1 MKESVHETA
10 MALELPAAPLTLEGS
25 ALLHQFF
32 RLRRAEWNRLESRQR
47 TAILEEAGSCFAA
60 RGDGQS
66 AIFSQLGHKGD
77 LIVVHFRSGFD
88 ELDAAQIEVA
98 RLGLSEFLE
107 QSYSYVSVAEI
118 GLYEASVRLYREL
131 AERGMKA
138 HSPEWNNAVA
148 EAISEQQKKLST
160 RLRPPIPD
168 RRYLCFYPMNK
179 RRSGNDNWYMQP
191 IAERQRMM
199 HEHGLIGRRYAGQVT
214 QIISGSIGFDDWEWG
229 VDLFADDPLVFKRL
243 VYEMRFDESSARFAE
258 FGPFYFG
265 IRLNSGE
272 LARIF

>member
-1 MKESVHETA
+1 MKDA
-10 MALELPAAPLTLEGS
+10 DQQADAAFELPNAPLTLEGS

-32 RLRRAEWNRLESRQR
+32 RVRRAEWNRLESRQR
-47 TAILEEAGSCFAA
+47 AAIVEEASISFAA
-60 RGDGQS
+60 NAEGHT
-66 AIFSQLGHKGD
+66 AIFSQFGHKGD
-77 LIVVHFRSGFD
+77 LIVIHFRPSF
-88 ELDAAQIEVA
+88 EQLDAAQIEVA

-107 QSYSYVSVAEI
+107 PTYSYVSVVEI
-118 GLYEASVRLYREL
+118 GLYEASVRLYRDL
-131 AERGMKA
+131 AERGLKT
-138 HSPEWNNAVA
+138 HSPEWITAVA
-148 EAISEQQKKLST
+148 SALKDQQVKLSE
-160 RLRPPIPD
+160 RLT
-168 RRYLCFYPMNK
+168 LCFYPMNK
-179 RRSGNDNWYMQP
+179 RRIGDDNWYMQP

-265 IRLNSGE
+265 IRLTPSE
-272 LARIF
+272 LQRVL

>member
-1 MKESVHETA
+1 MKDADHQTDATV
-10 MALELPAAPLTLEGS
+10 ELPAAPLTLEGS
-25 ALLHQFF
+25 ALFHQFF
-32 RLRRAEWNRLESRQR
+32 RFRRAEWNRLDSRQHA
-47 TAILEEAGSCFAA
+47 AIIEEASSWLAGS
-60 RGDGQS
+60 GDGHT

-77 LIVVHFRSGFD
+77 LIIIHFQPSFD
-88 ELDAAQIEVA
+88 QLDTAQIELA
-98 RLGLSEFLE
+98 RLDLTEFLE
-107 QSYSYVSVAEI
+107 PSYSYVSVVEI
-118 GLYEASVRLYREL
+118 GLYEASVRLYRDL
-131 AERGMKA
+131 AERGVKA
-138 HSPEWNNAVA
+138 HSPEWNTAVA
-148 EAISEQQKKLST
+148 DAISVQQAKWGT
-160 RLRPPIPD
+160 RLTPSIPD

-179 RRSGNDNWYMQP
+179 RRSSNDNWYMQP

-265 IRLNSGE
+265 IRLAPAE
-272 LARIF
+272 LQRVL

>member
-1 MKESVHETA
+1 MKDSDHPADGTF
-10 MALELPAAPLTLEGS
+10 ELPAAPLTLEGS
-25 ALLHQFF
+25 AILHQFF
-32 RLRRAEWNRLESRQR
+32 RIRRAEWNRLDSRQR
-47 TAILEEAGSCFAA
+47 AALIEETSASLGGNAGHT
-60 RGDGQS
+60 

-77 LIVVHFRSGFD
+77 LIIVHVRTSFD
-88 ELDAAQIEVA
+88 QLDAAQIEVA

-107 QSYSYVSVAEI
+107 PSYSYVSVVEI
-118 GLYEASVRLYREL
+118 GLYEASVRLYRDL

-138 HSPEWNNAVA
+138 YSPEWNTAVANAVR
-148 EAISEQQKKLST
+148 EQQVKLST
-160 RLRPPIPD
+160 RLGPFIPD

-179 RRSGNDNWYMQP
+179 RRTGTDNWYMQP
-191 IAERQRMM
+191 IEERQRMM
-199 HEHGLIGRRYAGQVT
+199 HEHGLIGRRYAGHVT

-265 IRLNSGE
+265 IRLE
-272 LARIF
+272 PEDLQRVL

>member
-1 MKESVHETA
+1 MKDADQQTDA
-10 MALELPAAPLTLEGS
+10 TLELPSAPLTLEGS

-32 RLRRAEWNRLESRQR
+32 RVRRAEWNRLESRQR
-47 TAILEEAGSCFAA
+47 AAIVEEASISFAA
-60 RGDGQS
+60 NAEGHT
-66 AIFSQLGHKGD
+66 AIFSQFGHKGD
-77 LIVVHFRSGFD
+77 LIVIHFRPSF
-88 ELDAAQIEVA
+88 EQLDAAQIEVA

-107 QSYSYVSVAEI
+107 PTYSYVSVVEI
-118 GLYEASVRLYREL
+118 GLYEASVRLYRDL
-131 AERGMKA
+131 AERGLKT
-138 HSPEWNNAVA
+138 HSPEWITAVA
-148 EAISEQQKKLST
+148 SALKDQQVKLSE
-160 RLRPPIPD
+160 RLTPSIPD

-179 RRSGNDNWYMQP
+179 RRIGDDNWYMQP

-265 IRLNSGE
+265 IRLTPSE
-272 LARIF
+272 LQRVL

>member
-1 MKESVHETA
+1 MKDANRQTDA
-10 MALELPAAPLTLEGS
+10 TLELPAAPLTLEGS

-32 RLRRAEWNRLESRQR
+32 RVRRAEWNRLDSGRR
-47 TAILEEAGSCFAA
+47 AA
-60 RGDGQS
+60 MIEQASTWLGASGNGDT

-77 LIVVHFRSGFD
+77 LIIVHFRPSFD
-88 ELDAAQIEVA
+88 QLDAAQIEIA
-98 RLGLSEFLE
+98 RLSLREFLE
-107 QSYSYVSVAEI
+107 PSYSYVSVVEI
-118 GLYEASVRLYREL
+118 GLYEASVRLYRDL
-131 AERGMKA
+131 AERGVKA
-138 HSPEWNNAVA
+138 HSPEWNTAVTA
-148 EAISEQQKKLST
+148 AVNDQQVKLST
-160 RLRPPIPD
+160 RLTPSIPD
-168 RRYLCFYPMNK
+168 RSYLCFYPMNK
-179 RRSGNDNWYMQP
+179 RRSGDDNWYMQP

-265 IRLNSGE
+265 IRLSPTE
-272 LARIF
+272 LQRAL

>member
-1 MKESVHETA
+1 MKD
-10 MALELPAAPLTLEGS
+10 LEQHTDATVQLPAAPLTLEGS

-32 RLRRAEWNRLESRQR
+32 CQRRREWNRLDAKQR
-47 TAILEEAGSCFAA
+47 AAIIEEVSAWLGGS
-60 RGDGQS
+60 GGQS

-77 LIVVHFRSGFD
+77 LIIVHFRPNFD
-88 ELDAAQIEVA
+88 QLDAAHIEVA

-107 QSYSYVSVAEI
+107 SSYSYVSVVEI
-118 GLYEASVRLYREL
+118 GLYETSVRLYRDL
-131 AERGMKA
+131 AERGVKA
-138 HSPEWNNAVA
+138 HSPEWNAAVTA
-148 EAISEQQKKLST
+148 ALSDQQAKLST
-160 RLRPPIPD
+160 RLTPSIPD

-179 RRSGNDNWYMQP
+179 RRSGSDNWYMQP
-191 IAERQRMM
+191 IEERQRMM
-199 HEHGLIGRRYAGQVT
+199 HEHGLIGRRYAGQVA

-265 IRLNSGE
+265 VRLAPSE
-272 LARIF
+272 LQRIL

>member
-1 MKESVHETA
+1 MKDA
-10 MALELPAAPLTLEGS
+10 DQQADAAFELPNAPLTLEGS

-32 RLRRAEWNRLESRQR
+32 RVRRAEWNRLESRQR
-47 TAILEEAGSCFAA
+47 AAIVEEASISFAA
-60 RGDGQS
+60 NAEGHT
-66 AIFSQLGHKGD
+66 AIFSQFGHKGD
-77 LIVVHFRSGFD
+77 LIVIHFRPSF
-88 ELDAAQIEVA
+88 EQLDAAQIEVA

-107 QSYSYVSVAEI
+107 PTYSYVSVVEI
-118 GLYEASVRLYREL
+118 GLYEASVRLYRDL
-131 AERGMKA
+131 AERGLKT
-138 HSPEWNNAVA
+138 HSPEWITAVA
-148 EAISEQQKKLST
+148 SALKDQQVKLSE
-160 RLRPPIPD
+160 RLTPSIPD

-179 RRSGNDNWYMQP
+179 RRIGDDNWYMQP

-265 IRLNSGE
+265 IRLTPSE
-272 LARIF
+272 LQRVL